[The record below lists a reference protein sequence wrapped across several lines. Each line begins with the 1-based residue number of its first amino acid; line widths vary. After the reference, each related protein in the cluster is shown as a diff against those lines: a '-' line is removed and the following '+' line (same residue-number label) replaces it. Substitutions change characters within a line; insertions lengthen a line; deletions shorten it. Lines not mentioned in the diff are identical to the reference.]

1 MAQSYFGLIRCLGSV
16 VIRWEHESLC
26 ACGPRAPAG
35 GCAADKKEVEDAL
48 ANEGP
53 LALLHQFKAGDV
65 PYIKADFV
73 SRRIQEHQG
82 MTQKISEVGFA
93 GVGASWPYV
102 V

>member
-1 MAQSYFGLIRCLGSV
+1 MNLFFRAGLERQLASAQLT
-16 VIRWEHESLC
+16 
-26 ACGPRAPAG
+26 
-35 GCAADKKEVEDAL
+35 KQKVEDAL

-65 PYIKADFV
+65 PYFKAGFV
-73 SRRIQEHQG
+73 WRRIQEHQG